1 MTFDVQ
7 QLFDTITER
16 IQRTATVKTV
26 YGDPVSL
33 DGRTIIPVA
42 RVRYGFGGGGGS
54 QDGRGAAGEV
64 DGPGGQKGGGGG
76 GGVEVSP
83 VGYIEVTA
91 EGSRY
96 VSFED
101 RKRLI
106 RGVLVLAGLV
116 MYLWWR
122 RRKA

>member
-1 MTFDVQ
+1 MTFDIQ

-16 IQRTATVKTV
+16 IQRTATVKV
-26 YGDPVSL
+26 IYGDPVSL
-33 DGRTIIPVA
+33 DGRTVIPVA

-54 QDGRGAAGEV
+54 QDGLGAEGDV
-64 DGPGGQKGGGGG
+64 DGPRGQKGGGGG

-91 EGSRY
+91 EGSRF
-96 VSFED
+96 VSFEE

-106 RGVLVLAGLV
+106 RGALVLAGLV
-116 MYLWWR
+116 TYLWWR
-122 RRKA
+122 RHRG